1 MASARLY
8 NDHEFLPTLEEKEKI
23 WMEAWENGQKDSR
36 KEFEEYLKEK
46 DPEAFKHFHDN
57 VLVNHPEYKS

>member
-1 MASARLY
+1 MGSARLY

-23 WMEAWENGQKDSR
+23 WIEAWENGRKDSR
-36 KEFEEYLKEK
+36 KEFEEYLKTK

>member
-1 MASARLY
+1 
-8 NDHEFLPTLEEKEKI
+8 
-23 WMEAWENGQKDSR
+23 MEAWENGQKDSR

-57 VLVNHPEYKS
+57 VLVNHQEYKS